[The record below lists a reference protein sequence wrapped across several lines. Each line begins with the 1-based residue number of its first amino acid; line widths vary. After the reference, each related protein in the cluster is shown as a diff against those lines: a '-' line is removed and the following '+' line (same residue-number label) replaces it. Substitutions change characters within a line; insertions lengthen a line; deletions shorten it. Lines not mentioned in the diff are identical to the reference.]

1 MARSYCDTNDVRNY
15 LPPNVV
21 LEGKNPNPNFRNP
34 SPETGTNLDLDY
46 FIQQASSDIDANLAV
61 QYDVPLK
68 QVNIGGEVAY
78 PHPIPVICAILA
90 AQMFYSQALQGAD
103 SQFSEAQK
111 DRFEWAQT
119 QLVRIQNG
127 EIRLFG
133 QRNTR
138 GDRFVR
144 STLRGIPENP
154 TAKDRRSQGSKG

>member
-1 MARSYCDTNDVRNY
+1 MARAYCDIEDVKQY

-21 LEGKNPNPNFRNP
+21 TEGENPNPNFRNP
-34 SPETGTNLDLDY
+34 APETAKNLDLDF
-46 FIQQASSDIDANLAV
+46 FIQQASQDIDANLATI
-61 QYDVPLK
+61 YDVPLK

-78 PHPIPVICAILA
+78 PYPIPVICAILA
-90 AQMFYSQALQGAD
+90 AQMYYSQALQGSD
-103 SQFSEAQK
+103 KQFSEAQK
-111 DRFEWAQT
+111 ERFDFSQN

-144 STLRGIPENP
+144 ATLRGIPSNP
-154 TAKDRRSQGSKG
+154 RKNGESKGKSQ

>member
-1 MARSYCDTNDVRNY
+1 MSRSYCNTNDLKQY

-21 LEGKNPNPNFRNP
+21 IEGRNPNPNFRNP
-34 SPETGTNLDLDY
+34 APETASNLNLDF
-46 FIQQASSDIDANLAV
+46 FIQQASADIDANLAI

-78 PHPIPVICAILA
+78 PHPIPMICAILA
-90 AQMFYSQALQGAD
+90 AQMYYSQALQGAD

-111 DRFEWAQT
+111 DRFDFAQT

-144 STLRGIPENP
+144 STLRGMPDNP
-154 TAKDRRSQGSKG
+154 SAKSDRRSQGSK

>member
-1 MARSYCDTNDVRNY
+1 MGRSYCSVESVKRY

-21 LEGKNPNPNFRNP
+21 AEGDNPLPNFRNP
-34 SPETGTNLDLDY
+34 APETASNLNLEF
-46 FIQQASSDIDANLAV
+46 FIQQASADIDANLATI
-61 QYDVPLK
+61 YDVPLK
-68 QVNIGGEVAY
+68 QVNIGGEVSY

-103 SQFSEAQK
+103 KQFSEGQKERFNFAQS
-111 DRFEWAQT
+111 

-144 STLRGIPENP
+144 ATLRGIPNNP
-154 TAKDRRSQGSKG
+154 NKKGESSGPNR